1 MSNIANSLNS
11 RSNLP
16 KMDRIYNRAED
27 KNSAIIIVYGKN
39 NTPYADSDCT
49 RQLTQNEL
57 RAVFIKG
64 CMVVIDNTF
73 YCPVSVSDN
82 APQGGGPR
90 NAVLAYIKVG
100 SSGTVTSGTLTTT
113 L

>member
-1 MSNIANSLNS
+1 MANIANSLNS

-16 KMDRIYNRAED
+16 TMDRIYNRAED

-39 NTPYADSDCT
+39 KTPYADSDFT
-49 RQLTQNEL
+49 RQLTNDEL
-57 RAVFIKG
+57 IAVFMKG
-64 CMVVIDNTF
+64 CMVVIGNTF

-90 NAVLAYIKVG
+90 HVDLSYIKVD
-100 SSGTVTSGTLTTT
+100 SSGTVTSDKLTTT

>member
-39 NTPYADSDCT
+39 NTPYADSDYT

-57 RAVFIKG
+57 RAVFMKG

-82 APQGGGPR
+82 APQGGGPS
-90 NAVLAYIKVG
+90 NAVLAYIKAG
-100 SSGTVTSGTLTTT
+100 SSGTVTLGTLSTT

>member
-16 KMDRIYNRAED
+16 TMDRIYNRAED
-27 KNSAIIIVYGKN
+27 KNSAIIIVYAKN
-39 NTPYADSDCT
+39 NKPYADSDCT

-57 RAVFIKG
+57 RAVFMKG

-82 APQGGGPR
+82 APEGGGPR
-90 NAVLAYIKVG
+90 NAVMAYIKVN
-100 SSGTVTSGTLTTT
+100 SSGAVTSGTLTTT

>member
-39 NTPYADSDCT
+39 NTPYADDLCT
-49 RQLTQNEL
+49 RQLTKDEL
-57 RAVFIKG
+57 IAVFIKG
-64 CMVVIDNTF
+64 CMVVIGDTF
-73 YCPVSVSDN
+73 YCPVSVSN
-82 APQGGGPR
+82 KAPQGGGPR
-90 NAVLAYIKVG
+90 HVDLSYIEVD
-100 SSGTVTSGTLTTT
+100 SSGTVTSGKLTTI

>member
-49 RQLTQNEL
+49 RQLTQDEL

-64 CMVVIDNTF
+64 CMVVIGNTF

-90 NAVLAYIKVG
+90 NAVLAYIKVDG
-100 SSGTVTSGTLTTT
+100 SGAVTSGKLSTT

>member
-16 KMDRIYNRAED
+16 TMDRIYNRAED
-27 KNSAIIIVYGKN
+27 KNSAIIIVYAKN

-57 RAVFIKG
+57 RAVFMKG

-90 NAVLAYIKVG
+90 NAVLTYIKAN
-100 SSGTVTSGTLTTT
+100 SSGAVTSGTLTTT